1 MKKIM
6 FAFVLSLL
14 LVFPTF
20 AHAEETGAVPA
31 SVEVTSV
38 TAADSGIVNYG
49 YGSKYRVG
57 SYYPATFKGTLKDAS
72 GNFMP
77 NQPIKL
83 YFEAAIKS
91 YAQTATGTTDENGQ
105 FSLTFQVPAGAGY
118 QSYNN
123 AGWSTHYYDI
133 VPVTFT
139 SNDIKLSSNVTSVYH
154 LAYTSRY

>member
-49 YGSKYRVG
+49 YGNKYRVG

-72 GNFMP
+72 GNLMP

>member
-1 MKKIM
+1 M

-14 LVFPTF
+14 LVFPSF

-72 GNFMP
+72 GNLMP

-123 AGWSTHYYDI
+123 AGWSTHYYDV